1 MDGRVAFV
9 LPFPRVLF
17 SISLLIRLSHTGAP
31 CMSTFPVKF
40 QQRIKRPVKLNFSVL
55 VASLL
60 RLDMCYFFIFLYFFL
75 PPRVNTWYTEVRFQH
90 GIQSTRVKICSAYFS
105 GYQAAA
111 LIATS
116 VDCSEEKKSAS
127 TRPTSFV

>member
-1 MDGRVAFV
+1 MAFV

-17 SISLLIRLSHTGAP
+17 PISLLIRLSHTGAP

-60 RLDMCYFFIFLYFFL
+60 RLDMCYFFIFLYFFFTASSKHL
-75 PPRVNTWYTEVRFQH
+75 VYR
-90 GIQSTRVKICSAYFS
+90 SAVPARNS
-105 GYQAAA
+105 IDA
-111 LIATS
+111 
-116 VDCSEEKKSAS
+116 
-127 TRPTSFV
+127 R